1 MRDFVRPVR
10 VMMLVLVAT
19 VGFWFALPSLA
30 SMLTKRWLERQGFQ
44 DVVVELGL
52 AGLRSMTVPNV
63 TLSLRLTG
71 EVVTMSLKDSRTEYT
86 LLGLLAGHLDL
97 IVLTD
102 LSVDIR
108 ISQEGRDMVR
118 SLSEESSPDVKDS
131 SHNVVTASDLVQRL
145 PLLPC
150 DELRLGRVKIFR
162 EQATGPLQT
171 VVMTGTVKQQTGQLD
186 VEMLLQ
192 GTDTIPYEL
201 RVIGQS
207 AGDMSLQLRAAQP
220 KALPIVLWRSES
232 VRNESQVQLKGVAEV
247 NVHELAPFI
256 ALVLPVGSEWR
267 QVAGNVTV
275 HWTGKAALDVP
286 VDALWKDGRTAF
298 QASVQV
304 NVALPVLKGL
314 GQDLTVKIAGTLSG
328 NATLVHWTI
337 APGTLVTARVNAGKV
352 QVLTTLRDLV
362 PSGFQPVTIEGLKE
376 VNGELH
382 WTESP
387 PRFTATGPLA
397 VSYGFAKGQ
406 AHAEMVIAQLFGHG
420 RDIDRLEADFH
431 IEGSL
436 PFAMSERVGV
446 KSGSGDVR
454 GTMLLKG
461 GDLHATFLAPS
472 SAMFTQFRQNSW
484 SVARG
489 TVQLSDSLAF
499 QLDIPT
505 GRWMAGPGRFT
516 LRIPQIQMAD
526 RQVSIQQVTLQL
538 AKIEGS
544 DATWKAEA
552 IANVSGLILKSAA
565 SQSLP
570 MDFTIGMAAD
580 PDIVKADVHLQ
591 SQEKAVRLSAQVE
604 HVWATGRGIVRG
616 MLAPLTF
623 DSAGFHLRQLQSPW
637 PYPVDVIDG
646 SLTVTFDGTWAEDAQ
661 HQIQMRTGSAVVLV
675 ENLAVQYRNINLT
688 GLNTKI
694 NVAAKGQERIVISRP
709 AEIKIASVNSGVEV
723 TNIVMTAQGEWDLRD
738 PLPVAEVRDFNCAV
752 LGGTVTSQGVRAD
765 LAHPPFSFTLLVR
778 QLDLEKMLRLEQQKG
793 LQGSG
798 LLDGSIPITVTS
810 RGVTI
815 QDGQFEA
822 RPPGGVI
829 RYEASPEA
837 TKAVTQ
843 ANANMELVLK
853 ALNNFHYNVLEV
865 GAQYVEDG
873 TLNLK
878 VRLEGRNPDQKKSPP
893 IHFNLTVQENIP
905 ALLKSLRLVQDIEES
920 VQKKFVKP

>member
-1 MRDFVRPVR
+1 MRDFVRTVR

-30 SMLTKRWLERQGFQ
+30 SMLIERWLERQGFQ

-52 AGLRSMTVPNV
+52 TGLRSMTVPNV
-63 TLSLRLTG
+63 TLSRRLPG
-71 EVVTMSLKDSRTEYT
+71 EVMTMSLKDSRAEYT

-108 ISQEGRDMVR
+108 MSQESREMAR
-118 SLSEESSPDVKDS
+118 SLSEEGSPDVKDS
-131 SHNVVTASDLVQRL
+131 SHNVLTASDLVQRL

-150 DELRLGRVKIFR
+150 DELRLGRVKMFR

-171 VVMTGTVKQQTGQLD
+171 VVMTGTVKQQMGQLN
-186 VEMLLQ
+186 VGVLLQ
-192 GTDTIPYEL
+192 GPDTVPYEL

-207 AGDMSLQLRAAQP
+207 ASDMSLQLRAAQP

-232 VRNESQVQLKGVAEV
+232 VRSETQVQLKGVAEV
-247 NVHELAPFI
+247 NVQELAPFM

-267 QVAGNVTV
+267 QAAGKVTV
-275 HWTGKAALDVP
+275 HWTGKAASGVP
-286 VDALWKDGRTAF
+286 VDALWKDAGTTF
-298 QASVQV
+298 EASVQV
-304 NVALPVLKGL
+304 NVALPELRGL
-314 GQDLTVKIAGTLSG
+314 GQDLTVKMAGTLSG
-328 NATLVHWTI
+328 NPTFVHWAI
-337 APGTLVTARVNAGKV
+337 APGTLVTARVTAGNV
-352 QVLTTLRDLV
+352 LVLTPLRDLV
-362 PSGFQPVTIEGLKE
+362 PSGFQPLTIEGLKE
-376 VNGELH
+376 VNGELD

-397 VSYGFAKGQ
+397 VSYGSAKGQ

-436 PFAMSERVGV
+436 PVAMNERMGV
-446 KSGSGDVR
+446 KRGSGDVR

-461 GDLHATFLAPS
+461 GDLRATVLAPS

-489 TVQLSDSLAF
+489 TVELSDSLAF
-499 QLDIPT
+499 QLDAAT
-505 GRWMAGPGRFT
+505 GRWMAGPGLFT
-516 LRIPQIQMAD
+516 LRVPEIQVVD
-526 RQVSIQQVTLQL
+526 RQVSMRQATVKLE
-538 AKIEGS
+538 KIEGS

-552 IANVSGLILKSAA
+552 IANVSDLILKGAA

-570 MDFTIGMAAD
+570 MDFTIRMAAD
-580 PDIVKADVHLQ
+580 PDVLKANVYLQ
-591 SQEKAVRLSAQVE
+591 CQGKAVRLSAELE
-604 HVWATGRGIVRG
+604 HMWETGRGMVRG
-616 MLAPLTF
+616 MLAPLAF
-623 DSAGFHLRQLQSPW
+623 DRAGFRLRQLQSPW
-637 PYPVDVIDG
+637 PFPVDVTDG
-646 SLTVTFDGTWAEDAQ
+646 SLAVTFDGTWAEDAQ
-661 HQIQMRTGSAVVLV
+661 RQIQMRTWSAEVLV

-694 NVAAKGQERIVISRP
+694 NVTAKGQERIVISHP
-709 AEIKIASVNSGVEV
+709 AEIKIASVNGGVEV
-723 TNIVMTAQGEWDLRD
+723 TNIAMRAQGEWDLRE
-738 PLPVAEVRDFNCAV
+738 PLPVVEVRALSCDV

-765 LAHPPFSFTLLVR
+765 LARPPFSFTLLVR
-778 QLDLEKMLRLEQQKG
+778 QLDLEKVLSHEQQKG

-843 ANANMELVLK
+843 ANTNMQLVLK
-853 ALNNFHYNVLEV
+853 ALNNFHYSVLEV

-920 VQKKFVKP
+920 VQKKVVKP

>member
-1 MRDFVRPVR
+1 
-10 VMMLVLVAT
+10 MLVLVAT

-30 SMLTKRWLERQGFQ
+30 SMLIERWLERQGFHE
-44 DVVVELGL
+44 VVVELGPP
-52 AGLRSMTVPNV
+52 GLRSMTVPNV
-63 TLSLRLTG
+63 MLSRRMTG
-71 EVVTMSLKDSRTEYT
+71 ELVTMSLTDSLAEYT

-108 ISQEGRDMVR
+108 MTQEGRER
-118 SLSEESSPDVKDS
+118 ALSPGEEGSPDVKDS
-131 SHNVVTASDLVQRL
+131 SPNVVTASDLVQRL

-150 DELRLGRVKIFR
+150 DELRFGRVKLFR

-171 VVMTGTVKQQTGQLD
+171 VVMTGRVKQQTGQLKVD
-186 VEMLLQ
+186 MLLQ

-220 KALPIVLWRSES
+220 NTQPFVLWRSES
-232 VRNESQVQLKGVAEV
+232 VRNESQVQLKGVVEV
-247 NVHELAPFI
+247 NVQELAPFI
-256 ALVLPVGSEWR
+256 ALILPVGSEWR
-267 QVAGNVTV
+267 QVAGNVMV
-275 HWTGKAALDVP
+275 HWTGKAPLDVP
-286 VDALWKDGRTAF
+286 VDALWKDAGTAF

-304 NVALPVLKGL
+304 NVALPELKGL
-314 GQDLTVKIAGTLSG
+314 CEDLTVKMAGTVSG
-328 NATLVHWTI
+328 NATLVHLAI
-337 APGTLVTARVNAGKV
+337 APGTLVTARINAGSV
-352 QVLTTLRDLV
+352 QVLTTLRDLI

-376 VNGELH
+376 VEGELY

-397 VSYGFAKGQ
+397 VSYGSAKGR
-406 AHAEMVIAQLFGHG
+406 AHAEMVIAQLSGQG

-436 PFAMSERVGV
+436 PAAISERMGI
-446 KSGSGDVR
+446 KRGSGDVR
-454 GTMLLKG
+454 GTMRLKG
-461 GDLHATFLAPS
+461 GDLLATILTPS
-472 SAMFTQFRQNSW
+472 SATFTQFRQNSW

-489 TVQLSDSLAF
+489 TVLLSDSLAF
-499 QLDIPT
+499 QLDVPT
-505 GRWMAGPGRFT
+505 GRWVAGPGLFT
-516 LRIPQIQMAD
+516 FRIPQIQFAD
-526 RQVSIQQVTLQL
+526 RQVSLQQATVNLL
-538 AKIEGS
+538 KIGGAKG
-544 DATWKAEA
+544 TWKAEA
-552 IANVSGLILKSAA
+552 IANVSDLILKGVA

-570 MDFTIGMAAD
+570 MDFTMRVTAD
-580 PDIVKADVHLQ
+580 PDVVKADVRLQ
-591 SQEKAVRLSAQVE
+591 NQEKAVSLSAQLE
-604 HVWATGRGIVRG
+604 HMWATGRGMVRG
-616 MLAPLTF
+616 MLAPLAF
-623 DSAGFHLRQLQSPW
+623 DPAGFRLRQLQSPW
-637 PYPVDVIDG
+637 PFPLDVTNG
-646 SLTVTFDGTWAEDAQ
+646 SLALTFGGTWAMDAQ
-661 HQIQMRTGSAVVLV
+661 NQIQMRTVSAEMLV

-694 NVAAKGQERIVISRP
+694 NVTAKGQERIAISRP

-723 TNIVMTAQGEWDLRD
+723 TNIAMTAQGEWDLRD
-738 PLPVAEVRDFNCAV
+738 PLPVAEVRDFNCVV

-778 QLDLEKMLRLEQQKG
+778 QLDLERVLSLEQRKG

-815 QDGQFEA
+815 QDGQLEA

-843 ANANMELVLK
+843 ANANMQLVLK